1 MVDRN
6 ELERRADTLLTEHAQ
21 GAAEYPC
28 HTERWMDIL
37 SRREA
42 PGADLASAS
51 GGEVEAR
58 LARLVVNAT
67 LTRRQRVVVRGLAHG
82 LSQREI
88 AAKLG
93 ISEAQVSRI
102 KAGALRRMR
111 SEGVLQ

>member
-6 ELERRADTLLTEHAQ
+6 ELERHADALLTEHAQ

-42 PGADLASAS
+42 PGADLAPAS
-51 GGEVEAR
+51 VGEIEAR

-67 LTRRQRVVVRGLAHG
+67 LTRRQRMVVRGLVSG

-88 AAKLG
+88 AAKLD

-102 KAGALRRMR
+102 KSGALQRMR